1 MWNAKAVGLFVM
13 KNVETL
19 KIWKFY
25 FVFCYGHE
33 HMGMQSVACDALNEK
48 YLSDFNIWHFSGRF
62 CFWILAGR
70 NWSLGRWHWDF
81 LTTALFHFVFHTFF
95 FFFAIVEDAIYE
107 LPIFLLTWLLLDVL
121 LSCQPFRTRKQIK
134 IFFLMLRVHGN

>member
-1 MWNAKAVGLFVM
+1 M

-48 YLSDFNIWHFSGRF
+48 YLSDFNI
-62 CFWILAGR
+62 
-70 NWSLGRWHWDF
+70 
-81 LTTALFHFVFHTFF
+81 
-95 FFFAIVEDAIYE
+95 
-107 LPIFLLTWLLLDVL
+107 
-121 LSCQPFRTRKQIK
+121 
-134 IFFLMLRVHGN
+134 